1 MEFYEKIE
9 DLLKT
14 DQLAKIGDE
23 FRHEENRKHLNDSS
37 WDLATLFCN
46 YLNKT
51 ADETQPAPSTQTL
64 ECIRELSL
72 DLCQNYGNPK
82 EIFLVFLE
90 NSEAFLVSD
99 TNFTFLID
107 VMKCIFKRLENTN
120 FASTSLELALRELNK
135 YLKKVNSQQSCEK
148 FLDFVEEFFS
158 ISSLNP
164 LLTETLLNQFDQP
177 LAVQFFAQLPAE
189 NWDSLPIFSL
199 FKRVWSRIVT
209 LNKDV
214 VKLILALENDLKIQ
228 NSYDPEEDNDLEL
241 RKEPK
246 YAYKITETSANLFF
260 YFTLYAASTHNLF
273 NHVSSFP
280 LVYDN
285 FYLLK
290 NLLPISLRL
299 LLVNEQICYTHM
311 GLFTI
316 DYFIARINIKT
327 LDAMCIGEIKIVAES
342 MDALFRLVIYSTFET
357 IRKKS
362 LQTVETYFKRLN
374 REARY
379 EFLKHFLNVYSG
391 DQTLNNYLVAYLI
404 YLFKE
409 ELNECF
415 TQSDEFYFVSN
426 TNRFKSL
433 FDLIVVLKENDTC
446 DIMQESSRIVA
457 CLNML
462 RFILLRDQFDR
473 TNVFKLLETNRFLD
487 YLEKSTQVAKK
498 RNEFEYNN
506 LKFLLNEDR
515 TKSCHKAEN
524 SIPCFEV
531 KTNLNE
537 SIMEPTND
545 ERKKSLESALQKC
558 DLIECL
564 RVRINEIIRER
575 KLKT

>member
-1 MEFYEKIE
+1 
-9 DLLKT
+9 
-14 DQLAKIGDE
+14 
-23 FRHEENRKHLNDSS
+23 
-37 WDLATLFCN
+37 
-46 YLNKT
+46 
-51 ADETQPAPSTQTL
+51 
-64 ECIRELSL
+64 
-72 DLCQNYGNPK
+72 
-82 EIFLVFLE
+82 V
-90 NSEAFLVSD
+90 
-99 TNFTFLID
+99 
-107 VMKCIFKRLENTN
+107 NT
-120 FASTSLELALRELNK
+120 
-135 YLKKVNSQQSCEK
+135 
-148 FLDFVEEFFS
+148 
-158 ISSLNP
+158 

-177 LAVQFFAQLPAE
+177 LAAQFFAQLPTE
-189 NWDSLPIFSL
+189 KCDSLPICFPL
-199 FKRVWSRIVT
+199 FKRVWSRIVA

-214 VKLILALENDLKIQ
+214 VKLILVLENDLKIQ
-228 NSYDPEEDNDLEL
+228 NTYDPEEDNDFEL
-241 RKEPK
+241 NEPK
-246 YAYKITETSANLFF
+246 YVYKITETSANLFF

-280 LVYDN
+280 MVYEH

-290 NLLPISLRL
+290 CLLPISLRL
-299 LLVNEQICYTHM
+299 LLINDQICYTHM

-316 DYFIARINIKT
+316 DYFLARINVRT

-342 MDALFRLVIYSTFET
+342 MDALFRLVIYSTFEA

-415 TQSDEFYFVSN
+415 TQSDEFYFLSN

-433 FDLIVVLKENDTC
+433 FDLIVVLKDNDAC

-462 RFILLRDQFDR
+462 RFLLLRDQFDR
-473 TNVFKLLETNRFLD
+473 TNVFKLLETSRFLD
-487 YLEKSTQVAKK
+487 YLEKSTQLAKK
-498 RNEFEYNN
+498 RVEFEYNN
-506 LKFLLNEDR
+506 LKFLSNEDR
-515 TKSCHKAEN
+515 KKSCHKAAAEEE

-537 SIMEPTND
+537 SIMEPTSD

-558 DLIECL
+558 DLVECL